1 MIGIVPLVFLDFVI
15 LTEVSFALSQLSEY
29 LTTVEKK
36 KISVLSCKCDED
48 EPLKIYLADVDEQTN
63 LARVNL
69 FI

>member
-15 LTEVSFALSQLSEY
+15 LTEVSFALSQLSEC

-36 KISVLSCKCDED
+36 KICVLSCKCDED